1 MDTSR
6 TAADPEA
13 LRIPSAEDVRLLAAL
28 AGLDLAPDRVPVVAA
43 HLAELRAFAAE
54 LRTIDLAGIG
64 PEASFD
70 PRWPEGVPA

>member
-1 MDTSR
+1 MDTSSSV
-6 TAADPEA
+6 ADPA
-13 LRIPSAEDVRLLAAL
+13 SSRLPSEEDVRILAAL